1 MHGDTVKH
9 DTNTCPYA
17 ALGMD
22 RRVVCHFWYVQYVA
36 SQADFG
42 KIIDLAAP
50 APGGAKRKEKDEK
63 VQCWY
68 NVRALQ
74 KGIFTP
80 LLYTTLF
87 GGGGPQATST

>member
-1 MHGDTVKH
+1 MGVLSSMTQILVHS
-9 DTNTCPYA
+9 PYA

-22 RRVVCHFWYVQYVA
+22 RRVVCHFWYVA

-50 APGGAKRKEKDEK
+50 AAGGAKRKEKYEK
-63 VQCWY
+63 VQCRY

-74 KGIFTP
+74 KGTFTP